1 MPPDADRPEGA
12 PDHAHGPRRGR
23 GAYSG
28 PVIGRRRLRRE
39 AFQPPR
45 VGCAGRR
52 GPAARGRI
60 VRRWGSAG
68 ALVRRIADRPE
79 HARGPGARRAGDAD
93 GQGVRPSIPAG
104 LEPWQGL
111 HARPAHGVG
120 VGIYLLRRHEH
131 RHRARAAAAREG
143 GARPGN
149 TPLPADRMGRRLQVR
164 RMKRAIRTAGA
175 ALLFLAAS
183 LVLALFA
190 ASLFGVPAA
199 DLPAVAILL
208 AVAGGGSGLLAL
220 ILVRPTVLG
229 RLGGVRAQLVGA
241 GLVLSLLL
249 LGMLLAGARA
259 MFISG
264 HDLAL
269 LLTMLTFAA
278 VLSVGFGLLYAMPL
292 SSRIER
298 VRAGTE
304 RIAGGELGSE
314 VKVEGH
320 DEVAGLAA
328 DFNRM
333 ARALEVAAERER
345 EVEKSRRDLVA
356 AVSHDLRTPL
366 ASTRALIE
374 ALADG
379 VAENPETQRRY
390 LTSASRELEHLSRLV
405 DDLFELA
412 RIEAGLLE
420 LTLEEASLHDM
431 ISDTISSFQP
441 QAEQKGIR
449 LLGEVSGNVD
459 PVLANPPKL
468 QRVLHNLVSNALRH
482 TPQDGAVT
490 LRAAPEG
497 DVTRVEV
504 SDTGEGIASE
514 DLPRVFERSFRGEQ
528 SRTRPNEDGA
538 PGAGL
543 GLAIARGLVEAHGG
557 TMNVQSEP
565 GQGSLFRFTLKRA

>member
-1 MPPDADRPEGA
+1 
-12 PDHAHGPRRGR
+12 
-23 GAYSG
+23 
-28 PVIGRRRLRRE
+28 
-39 AFQPPR
+39 
-45 VGCAGRR
+45 
-52 GPAARGRI
+52 
-60 VRRWGSAG
+60 
-68 ALVRRIADRPE
+68 
-79 HARGPGARRAGDAD
+79 
-93 GQGVRPSIPAG
+93 
-104 LEPWQGL
+104 
-111 HARPAHGVG
+111 
-120 VGIYLLRRHEH
+120 
-131 RHRARAAAAREG
+131 
-143 GARPGN
+143 
-149 TPLPADRMGRRLQVR
+149 
-164 RMKRAIRTAGA
+164 MKRVLLTTAIG
-175 ALLFLAAS
+175 LLFLAGS
-183 LVLALFA
+183 LALALLA

-199 DLPAVAILL
+199 DLGPVAVLL
-208 AVAGGGSGLLAL
+208 GVAGGGVGLLAL
-220 ILVRPTVLG
+220 LLIRPAVLG

-241 GLVLSLLL
+241 GLIGSLLL
-249 LGMLLAGARA
+249 LGMVLAGARA

-264 HDLAL
+264 HDLSL

-278 VLSVGFGLLYAMPL
+278 ILSVGFGLLYAMPL

-298 VRAGTE
+298 VRAGTQ

-333 ARALEVAAERER
+333 ARALEEAAERER
-345 EVEKSRRDLVA
+345 ETEKSRRDLVA

-379 VAENPETQRRY
+379 VADDPERY
-390 LTSASRELEHLSRLV
+390 LSSASRELEHLSRLV

-412 RIEAGLLE
+412 RIDAGVLE

-431 ISDTISSFQP
+431 ISDTISSFHP
-441 QAEQKGIR
+441 QAERKGVR
-449 LLGEVSGNVD
+449 LAGEILNDVD

-482 TPQDGAVT
+482 TPPDGTVT

-497 DVTRVEV
+497 EVARIEV
-504 SDTGEGIASE
+504 SDTGEGIPAE
-514 DLPRVFERSFRGEQ
+514 DLPRVFDRSFRGEQ
-528 SRTRPNEDGA
+528 SRTRSEKEDA

-557 TMNVQSEP
+557 TMDVQSEP
-565 GQGSLFRFTLKRA
+565 GHGSRFYFTLKRA

>member
-1 MPPDADRPEGA
+1 MKKA
-12 PDHAHGPRRGR
+12 
-23 GAYSG
+23 
-28 PVIGRRRLRRE
+28 LRTTAV
-39 AFQPPR
+39 AFF
-45 VGCAGRR
+45 
-52 GPAARGRI
+52 
-60 VRRWGSAG
+60 
-68 ALVRRIADRPE
+68 
-79 HARGPGARRAGDAD
+79 
-93 GQGVRPSIPAG
+93 
-104 LEPWQGL
+104 
-111 HARPAHGVG
+111 
-120 VGIYLLRRHEH
+120 
-131 RHRARAAAAREG
+131 
-143 GARPGN
+143 
-149 TPLPADRMGRRLQVR
+149 
-164 RMKRAIRTAGA
+164 
-175 ALLFLAAS
+175 FLAGS
-183 LVLALFA
+183 LALAVFA
-190 ASLFGVPAA
+190 ASLFGIPPA
-199 DLPAVAILL
+199 DLEDVALL
-208 AVAGGGSGLLAL
+208 LGVSGGGSGLLAL
-220 ILVRPTVLG
+220 VLIRPAVLG
-229 RLGGVRAQLVGA
+229 RLGGVRAQLIGA
-241 GLVLSLLL
+241 GLIGSLLL
-249 LGMLLAGARA
+249 LGMVLAGARA

-264 HDLAL
+264 HDLSV

-278 VLSVGFGLLYAMPL
+278 ALSVGFGLLYAMPL

-320 DEVAGLAA
+320 DEVAGLAV

-333 ARALEVAAERER
+333 ARALEEAAQRER
-345 EVEKSRRDLVA
+345 GIEKSRRDLVA

-379 VAENPETQRRY
+379 VAADPETERRY
-390 LTSASRELEHLSRLV
+390 LSSASRELEHLSRLV

-412 RIEAGLLE
+412 RIDAGVLE
-420 LTLEEASLHDM
+420 LTLEEASLHDV

-441 QAEQKGIR
+441 QAEQKGVH
-449 LLGEVSGNVD
+449 LLGEVSADAD

-482 TPQDGAVT
+482 TPPDGTVT

-514 DLPRVFERSFRGEQ
+514 DLPRVFERSFRTEQ
-528 SRTRPNEDGA
+528 SRTRSEKDGT

-557 TMNVQSEP
+557 TMEVESEP
-565 GQGSLFRFTLKRA
+565 GQGSRFRFTLRRA

>member
-1 MPPDADRPEGA
+1 MKR
-12 PDHAHGPRRGR
+12 
-23 GAYSG
+23 
-28 PVIGRRRLRRE
+28 
-39 AFQPPR
+39 
-45 VGCAGRR
+45 
-52 GPAARGRI
+52 
-60 VRRWGSAG
+60 
-68 ALVRRIADRPE
+68 AL
-79 HARGPGARRAGDAD
+79 GT
-93 GQGVRPSIPAG
+93 
-104 LEPWQGL
+104 
-111 HARPAHGVG
+111 VG
-120 VGIYLLRRHEH
+120 VG
-131 RHRARAAAAREG
+131 
-143 GARPGN
+143 
-149 TPLPADRMGRRLQVR
+149 
-164 RMKRAIRTAGA
+164 
-175 ALLFLAAS
+175 LLFLAGS
-183 LVLALFA
+183 LALALFA

-199 DLPAVAILL
+199 DLPAVALLL

-229 RLGGVRAQLVGA
+229 RLGGVRTQLVGA
-241 GLVLSLLL
+241 GLVCSLLL
-249 LGMLLAGARA
+249 LGMMLAGARA

-278 VLSVGFGLLYAMPL
+278 ALSVGFGLLYAMPL

-304 RIAGGELGSE
+304 RVAGGELGSE

-379 VAENPETQRRY
+379 IAEDPETQKRY
-390 LTSASRELEHLSRLV
+390 LSSASRELEHLSRLV

-412 RIEAGLLE
+412 RIDAGMLE

-431 ISDTISSFQP
+431 ISDTISTFQP
-441 QAEQKGIR
+441 QAEQKGVR
-449 LLGEVSGNVD
+449 LLGEISADAD

-468 QRVLHNLVSNALRH
+468 QRVLHNLVSNAIRH
-482 TPQDGAVT
+482 TPQDGTVT
-490 LRAAPEG
+490 LRAAQEG

-504 SDTGEGIASE
+504 SDTGEGIEYE
-514 DLPRVFERSFRGEQ
+514 DLPRVFEPSFRGEQ

-543 GLAIARGLVEAHGG
+543 GLAIAKGLVEAHGG
-557 TMNVQSEP
+557 TMNVQSKP
-565 GQGSLFRFTLKRA
+565 GQGSLFRFTLRRV

>member
-1 MPPDADRPEGA
+1 MNR
-12 PDHAHGPRRGR
+12 
-23 GAYSG
+23 
-28 PVIGRRRLRRE
+28 
-39 AFQPPR
+39 
-45 VGCAGRR
+45 
-52 GPAARGRI
+52 
-60 VRRWGSAG
+60 
-68 ALVRRIADRPE
+68 ALGTA
-79 HARGPGARRAGDAD
+79 
-93 GQGVRPSIPAG
+93 
-104 LEPWQGL
+104 
-111 HARPAHGVG
+111 GVG
-120 VGIYLLRRHEH
+120 
-131 RHRARAAAAREG
+131 
-143 GARPGN
+143 
-149 TPLPADRMGRRLQVR
+149 
-164 RMKRAIRTAGA
+164 
-175 ALLFLAAS
+175 LLFLAGS

-190 ASLFGVPAA
+190 ASVFGVPAA

-241 GLVLSLLL
+241 GLVCSLLL
-249 LGMLLAGARA
+249 LGMMLAGARA
-259 MFISG
+259 MFISA

-278 VLSVGFGLLYAMPL
+278 ALSVGFGLLYAMPL
-292 SSRIER
+292 SSRIGR

-328 DFNRM
+328 DFNHM
-333 ARALEVAAERER
+333 ARALEVAAQRER

-379 VAENPETQRRY
+379 VAEDPETQRRY
-390 LTSASRELEHLSRLV
+390 LSSASRELEHLSRLV

-412 RIEAGLLE
+412 RIDAGVLE
-420 LTLEEASLHDM
+420 LNLEEASLHDM

-441 QAEQKGIR
+441 QAEQKGVR
-449 LLGEVSGNVD
+449 LLGEISGDVD

-482 TPQDGAVT
+482 TLQDGTVT

-497 DVTRVEV
+497 EVTRVEV

-514 DLPRVFERSFRGEQ
+514 DLPRVFERTFRGEQ
-528 SRTRPNEDGA
+528 SRTRPDEDGA

-565 GQGSLFRFTLKRA
+565 GRGSLFHFTLKRA